1 MPVFQEGLQ
10 LVPIEKNQS
19 KTSYDTPMDKLVDEM
34 INDIKI
40 SIGKVKLDN
49 ESELRQLI
57 ERKIRSRKSQE
68 KKVKDILL
76 SRIEKSYKEK
86 ENIEKTFKE
95 QIAHKGREE
104 QEKYYRS
111 KGYEPAS

>member
-1 MPVFQEGLQ
+1 
-10 LVPIEKNQS
+10 
-19 KTSYDTPMDKLVDEM
+19 MDKLVDEM